1 MKKEPPKLKNIN
13 ANYECILNEKDLDS
27 LIKRLTKAKLIAL
40 DTETDGL
47 DFTTAEL
54 VGISLS
60 AKEGEGAYIPLG
72 HNYENAPKQ
81 LKKELVLKKLEPL
94 LQKVP
99 VVGQHIKFDRNVL
112 AQHGLN
118 LDNIGSDSMLMSYVL
133 DSTAT
138 RHNLDAI
145 AKFYLNYDAT
155 SYEDV
160 AGKGVKQITFDNVE
174 LDTATHY
181 AAEDADITLRCHNV
195 LKEKLSKTK
204 SLEKVLTDI
213 DLPLIPVLSDVEQ
226 NGALVNADELKI
238 QSNNLGQRIN
248 GLEEKAFKEAG
259 KEFNLASTKDLR
271 AIFFDEMDL
280 PVIKKTPGGQPSTD
294 ESVLQDLARDYELPK
309 ILLEHRTLAKLKVL
323 IRIHCQNKSLQR
335 PAEFTLLIIRRLP
348 LPEDYLLLIPI
359 YKTFLL
365 KLKKVE

>member
-1 MKKEPPKLKNIN
+1 M
-13 ANYECILNEKDLDS
+13 
-27 LIKRLTKAKLIAL
+27 
-40 DTETDGL
+40 
-47 DFTTAEL
+47 
-54 VGISLS
+54 
-60 AKEGEGAYIPLG
+60 
-72 HNYENAPKQ
+72 
-81 LKKELVLKKLEPL
+81 LKKLEPL

-204 SLEKVLTDI
+204 SW
-213 DLPLIPVLSDVEQ
+213 
-226 NGALVNADELKI
+226 
-238 QSNNLGQRIN
+238 
-248 GLEEKAFKEAG
+248 
-259 KEFNLASTKDLR
+259 
-271 AIFFDEMDL
+271 
-280 PVIKKTPGGQPSTD
+280 KK
-294 ESVLQDLARDYELPK
+294 
-309 ILLEHRTLAKLKVL
+309 
-323 IRIHCQNKSLQR
+323 
-335 PAEFTLLIIRRLP
+335 F
-348 LPEDYLLLIPI
+348 
-359 YKTFLL
+359 
-365 KLKKVE
+365 

>member
-1 MKKEPPKLKNIN
+1 M
-13 ANYECILNEKDLDS
+13 
-27 LIKRLTKAKLIAL
+27 
-40 DTETDGL
+40 
-47 DFTTAEL
+47 
-54 VGISLS
+54 
-60 AKEGEGAYIPLG
+60 G

-174 LDTATHY
+174 LDTATH
-181 AAEDADITLRCHNV
+181 
-195 LKEKLSKTK
+195 LS
-204 SLEKVLTDI
+204 
-213 DLPLIPVLSDVEQ
+213 LIH
-226 NGALVNADELKI
+226 I
-238 QSNNLGQRIN
+238 
-248 GLEEKAFKEAG
+248 
-259 KEFNLASTKDLR
+259 
-271 AIFFDEMDL
+271 
-280 PVIKKTPGGQPSTD
+280 
-294 ESVLQDLARDYELPK
+294 
-309 ILLEHRTLAKLKVL
+309 
-323 IRIHCQNKSLQR
+323 
-335 PAEFTLLIIRRLP
+335 
-348 LPEDYLLLIPI
+348 
-359 YKTFLL
+359 
-365 KLKKVE
+365 